1 MVKLYK
7 DLGKTA
13 KKLLN
18 DDYIY
23 GDKKV
28 QLKTKTSN
36 GMTYTTTAKQSGGDG
51 SLAGEL
57 SCKYAVN
64 GSTMTTKF
72 FTSGK
77 LTQEVELQKTGVKG
91 LKLTLLGGLGPSQSL
106 LTTAEYVH
114 PHLSLVSAANLLGKQ
129 SVNAALT
136 MGVHGVTA
144 GVAGEFDLESK
155 EIKNV
160 DGAVNYSHGKEHEAT
175 AMLLKKGAQAKFA
188 YSHIVTSDFS
198 VAAEFLYDIKND
210 GKLLTMGSKYEVD
223 PETTLKMK
231 IDSAGAFSVSYIQEI
246 RKQTTL
252 TLCSRFDVRNLD
264 KASHKFGLS
273 LVVE

>member
-1 MVKLYK
+1 M
-7 DLGKTA
+7 
-13 KKLLN
+13 
-18 DDYIY
+18 
-23 GDKKV
+23 